1 MARFVMS
8 AFADEAGSSLEE
20 QIAALK
26 DNGIGY
32 IEPRNIAGKGI
43 LKHSK
48 DELETIKAELD
59 RNGIKVNSLGSPIGK
74 YPIGESFEDHLP
86 DFELALAASE
96 ILETK
101 NIRMFSFFIPKG
113 EDANSYK
120 DEVIARLNKMCVI
133 AKEHGITL
141 CHENESEIYG
151 QNPAEMLDIM
161 TSVDGIA
168 GIFDPAN
175 YRMNNCDVMA
185 GIEAT
190 LKNLAYLHIKDAI
203 YESQIIVPAGD
214 GEGKI
219 PEVLDMVNEA
229 TDGVVYLT
237 LEPHLF
243 LFDAYKLI
251 DNHEL
256 KGKYTFKDNSE
267 SFDFAANALK
277 NLLTENGYAK
287 DGNNEWKK

>member
-1 MARFVMS
+1 MAKFVLS
-8 AFADEAGSSLEE
+8 AFADEAGSSLAE

-26 DNGIGY
+26 RNNIGY
-32 IEPRNIAGKGI
+32 IEPRNINGKPI
-43 LKHSK
+43 LKLT
-48 DELETIKAELD
+48 DEELAEVKAELD
-59 RNGIKVNSLGSPIGK
+59 KNGIKVNSLGSPIGK
-74 YPIGESFEDHLP
+74 FPIHEPFENHLP
-86 DFELALAASE
+86 DFYRALE
-96 ILETK
+96 VCKMLGTDK
-101 NIRMFSFFIPKG
+101 MRMFSFFTKQN
-113 EDANSYK
+113 ELK
-120 DEVIARLNKMCVI
+120 ECRDEVIARLNKMCAI

-151 QNPAEMLDIM
+151 QNPDEMLDIM

-185 GIEAT
+185 GIDAT

-219 PEVLDMVNEA
+219 AEVLDIVNKA